1 MKRVKL
7 SELPELTD
15 LDGLYTIA
23 TDKNNNSGRVSLEQI
38 RGKPLDLSNL
48 SEEELSQI
56 RSQIGNIKE
65 LTPEEIAD
73 IAEREYKL
81 YINP

>member
-15 LDGLYTIA
+15 LDGLYTFA
-23 TDKNNNSGRVSLEQI
+23 TDDNNKSGRVSLEKI

-56 RSQIGNIKE
+56 RSQIGSIKE
-65 LTPEEIAD
+65 LTPEEIVD